1 MAEDDLV
8 KVFSRALDLY
18 QGKVRGYAGL
28 PDTSYQRETKL
39 KTEIK
44 LLVREIIHQVIL
56 KEAKINQIMA
66 KEQALIDDAQQSSMF
81 KQSDEEVKEERASKY
96 QTLIRIA
103 IEFCIELKDPQFLFY
118 DLFLLFKE
126 SKLEDCFIHELEPFI
141 MAGKFQEWEL
151 PNEVI

>member
-18 QGKVRGYAGL
+18 KGKVRGYAGL
-28 PDTSYQRETKL
+28 PDNSYQRETRL

-81 KQSDEEVKEERASKY
+81 K
-96 QTLIRIA
+96 
-103 IEFCIELKDPQFLFY
+103 
-118 DLFLLFKE
+118 
-126 SKLEDCFIHELEPFI
+126 
-141 MAGKFQEWEL
+141 
-151 PNEVI
+151 